1 MSKDNNPSPLED
13 KLTVLEMFEE
23 ITDGWSGT
31 PMYELTKQTLT
42 NYANMV
48 EMLEGLVEK
57 YKKVINKELSILPG
71 SIDHAQQIVLKEF
84 VIADITKVLE
94 GEK

>member
-1 MSKDNNPSPLED
+1 
-13 KLTVLEMFEE
+13 
-23 ITDGWSGT
+23 
-31 PMYELTKQTLT
+31 
-42 NYANMV
+42 MV

-57 YKKVINKELSILPG
+57 YEKVINKELSILPD

-94 GEK
+94 GKK